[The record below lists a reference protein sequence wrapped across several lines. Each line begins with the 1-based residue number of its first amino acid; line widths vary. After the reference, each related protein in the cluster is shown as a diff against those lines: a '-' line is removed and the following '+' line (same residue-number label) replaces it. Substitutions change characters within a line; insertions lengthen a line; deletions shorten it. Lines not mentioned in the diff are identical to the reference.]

1 MNACVRVLGEREKG
15 ELATKLYISSLGI
28 GFYDY
33 VHTADREIFKLKI
46 IRGYFHS
53 FVWSAKFFLTDDGYN
68 VDEHLESLIYY
79 QVSLA
84 VCSHWLDIY
93 LEGGE
98 GGEGVDLCTHS
109 YIIPSL
115 SFFFSSH
122 V

>member
-53 FVWSAKFFLTDDGYN
+53 FV
-68 VDEHLESLIYY
+68 
-79 QVSLA
+79 
-84 VCSHWLDIY
+84 
-93 LEGGE
+93 
-98 GGEGVDLCTHS
+98 
-109 YIIPSL
+109 
-115 SFFFSSH
+115 
-122 V
+122 